1 MAKKSGGKQI
11 QKPLTA
17 TELEMM
23 NVIWRIAPC
32 SVHQVVEALLPQRQL
47 AYTSVSTIVR
57 ILEQKGYV
65 RSQKEGRGHLYE
77 PAISKE
83 TYQVASLQHLVS
95 NVFDGTPTLLVQR
108 LVDSEQL
115 GPEELDRIR
124 RALRKKER

>member
-1 MAKKSGGKQI
+1 MTKKTGGKQI
-11 QKPLTA
+11 EKPLTA

-23 NVIWRIAPC
+23 NVIWRLAPC
-32 SVHQVVEALLPQRQL
+32 SVHQVVEALQPQRQL

-57 ILEQKGYV
+57 ILEQKGFV

-77 PAISKE
+77 PVISKE
-83 TYQVASLQHLVS
+83 DYQVKSLQHLVS

-115 GPEELDRIR
+115 DPEELDRIR